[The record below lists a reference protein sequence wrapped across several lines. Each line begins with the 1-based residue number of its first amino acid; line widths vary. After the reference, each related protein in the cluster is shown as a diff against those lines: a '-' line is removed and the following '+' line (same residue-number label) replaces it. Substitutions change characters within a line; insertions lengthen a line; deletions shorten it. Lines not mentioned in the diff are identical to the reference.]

1 VLQKT
6 LDEKA
11 TDKKVTTLAES
22 KVNLPPLFFGLQ
34 DDLSKQNTL
43 MPG

>member
-11 TDKKVTTLAES
+11 TDMKLTRLAES
-22 KVNLPPLFFGLQ
+22 KVNLRAT
-34 DDLSKQNTL
+34 S
-43 MPG
+43 